1 MRSLSPSKIFVCTS
15 TVSPIA
21 NSGTSD
27 LRLVFST
34 ISRICWLMVYSY
46 SKLVLFTTTTQRARR
61 IRTDDYASFLLYIV
75 LVVSSWFT
83 FCLSLLTHLTVAQ
96 QHHHQA
102 SRPADRACDLVAV

>member
-34 ISRICWLMVYSY
+34 FSIICCLMIYSFSY
-46 SKLVLFTTTTQRARR
+46 PRR
-61 IRTDDYASFLLYIV
+61 YLNTHNDHKPNQQFFVSFV
-75 LVVSSWFT
+75 TFVVFFSHTRPPFDRLIT
-83 FCLSLLTHLTVAQ
+83 EQIGPSL
-96 QHHHQA
+96 
-102 SRPADRACDLVAV
+102 ACSVK